1 MTGADLRLADLLVAL
16 SVITDLGMGQSP
28 EKAVRACLLATALA
42 RRMGASEGEVR
53 NVYYTSLLRHLG
65 CTATAHEEA
74 YLFGGDEL
82 VSRPAGERTDFGDR
96 REVAALL
103 LGTGRGTGLDRPRY
117 LTRTLRAGKEAD
129 RMIVGSV
136 CEVAAQLAGRLDLEP
151 GVVAG
156 VVEVFER
163 WDGKGGPRGIG
174 GDEIGLPARLAEMA
188 HQVVIFDRIGGVE
201 AAVGMV
207 KARAGGLF
215 DPGAARVFVS
225 AGVDLLE
232 EIDSADVWQAVLE
245 VEPDPVRMIPEWGID
260 NVARAFADMIDLK
273 APFMLGHSTHVGEL
287 ASEAARHLGL
297 GDDEITAVRRA
308 GFLHDV
314 GRVAVSNGVWE
325 KTRAF
330 HDGDWERVRLHPYFT
345 ERILSRSAALQ
356 PLARMAGMHHERHDG
371 SGYHHRASGRE
382 IPTGARLLAA
392 ADVYQAVT
400 QDRPH
405 RHALAPDDASSL
417 LQAES
422 RAGRLDGECT
432 GAVLAAAG
440 QDQRIRTSWPAG
452 LSDRE
457 VEVLRLVAKGLPN
470 RSIAE
475 ALFVSPRTAEHHVQ
489 HIYNKIGVA
498 TRAGAAMYAMEHDL
512 IRP

>member
-1 MTGADLRLADLLVAL
+1 M
-16 SVITDLGMGQSP
+16 
-28 EKAVRACLLATALA
+28 
-42 RRMGASEGEVR
+42 
-53 NVYYTSLLRHLG
+53 YYTSLLRHLG

-457 VEVLRLVAKGLPN
+457 VEVLRLLAKGLPN